1 MQRPP
6 GHAQNTPARAT
17 NSRPTTRRQRD
28 ATVREVDQGAKATE
42 SRVTW
47 KGGVG
52 GSPMGLKKGG
62 GGRAYRP
69 GRAGG
74 TRESNWGRGRRR
86 GCSGSQPFRMGQGVG
101 GIIKRPFLVG
111 CKGGVGCDTSSGWL
125 AAGVAAGV
133 GSPGVRVQMDCFLQ
147 QKVRFVFDVWQLH
160 SAVPGI
166 DEHLSLSAFAAS
178 GRGHNNSRSTAPSLS
193 HLVRVTASC
202 SPPPFSG
209 RLIAGCLAGRST
221 SRAAACAALA
231 AAWAAATVT

>member
-111 CKGGVGCDTSSGWL
+111 CKGGWDATQA
-125 AAGVAAGV
+125 AAG
-133 GSPGVRVQMDCFLQ
+133 
-147 QKVRFVFDVWQLH
+147 WQRASQRAWEAL
-160 SAVPGI
+160 
-166 DEHLSLSAFAAS
+166 AFACRWTVFFNRKYDLCLTS
-178 GRGHNNSRSTAPSLS
+178 GNYIPQYQVLTST
-193 HLVRVTASC
+193 
-202 SPPPFSG
+202 
-209 RLIAGCLAGRST
+209 
-221 SRAAACAALA
+221 
-231 AAWAAATVT
+231 